1 MTLNEL
7 GYDPHVPASTLKQYL
22 RELPDCL
29 LTSTLLTQW
38 NEIPSIRFELN
49 HSFFISFCFFLST
62 EQGRV
67 QRIAQLIN
75 QLPKVNYDNLWFVIY
90 LI

>member
-29 LTSTLLTQW
+29 LTSALLTQW
-38 NEIPSIRFELN
+38 NEIPSIRFHFLL
-49 HSFFISFCFFLST
+49 FLFLFLFCFSLLKYGTRSYT
-62 EQGRV
+62 KNWS
-67 QRIAQLIN
+67 IN
-75 QLPKVNYDNLWFVIY
+75 
-90 LI
+90 